1 MPFTD
6 KANAQIFVPFTDY
19 LIEQSIY
26 RSSILRS
33 GLMQTSPAITDAVR
47 LGEKFEIPSWNPD
60 LTGDAEK
67 PVENVQLQV
76 NDFGSKRQTGVLHR
90 CGKAWGVGGKVKLIV
105 GANNDPEAALASKIV
120 PWVENEQ
127 QKFLLA
133 TMQGAFGP
141 PGTDNSTAALA
152 ALSVDNTGGT
162 VKDFSVD
169 SVIRCDAKLN
179 EDAESYGILIIHSDT
194 YHYLRL
200 REALN
205 YVNAKE
211 LPGIDASTIAAN
223 LITAS
228 NAVSGDFSGA
238 FNDGEITVPTFAGK
252 RVIASKNAP
261 RTGSPGSYKYMAY
274 LAKPGAV
281 GFGYQ
286 EALRAEGDRDIL
298 ADQNV
303 RTVRWDACMHIG
315 GTTWNGAVDPGR
327 TDLANTANWS
337 KVFENENIGVSAVVH
352 SIPMVF

>member
-6 KANAQIFVPFTDY
+6 RANAKIFVPFTDY
-19 LIEQSIY
+19 LIEQSIL

-33 GLMQTSPAITDAVR
+33 GLMQTSDVITDAVR
-47 LGEKFEIPSWNPD
+47 LGDKFEIPSWNPD

-76 NDFGSKRQTGVLHR
+76 NDFGSKKQTGVLHH
-90 CGKAWGVGGKVKLIV
+90 CAKAWGVGGAVKRAV
-105 GANNDPEAALASKIV
+105 GAQNDPEAALATKIT

-133 TMQGAFGP
+133 TMEGAFGP

-179 EDAESYGILIIHSDT
+179 EDADSYGILIIHSDT

-200 REALN
+200 RDAVN

-211 LPGIDASTIAAN
+211 LPGVDASTIAAN

-228 NAVSGDFSGA
+228 NAVFGDFSGA
-238 FNDGEITVPTFAGK
+238 FEDGEITVPTFAGK
-252 RVIASKNAP
+252 RVIVSKNAP
-261 RTGSPGSYKYMAY
+261 RTGSPGSYKYTAY

-286 EALRAEGDRDIL
+286 DALRAEADRDIL

-315 GTTWNGAVDPGR
+315 GTSWNGAIDPGR
-327 TDLANTANWS
+327 SDLATTANWS

-352 SIPMVF
+352 SVPMVF